1 MFKNTIFRQ
10 VSHIIRLPGTQIVAH
25 YGLSTSQILPCL
37 LPYVGCLGWQSIDI
51 VYILWIFY
59 LNVPFYNGVEMFK
72 CIMHY
77 NLVSSTVPQVILL
90 GAPATGKEAI
100 AKMICSK
107 LRTAN
112 LNMTSLIEES
122 ESHLKNAVLEH
133 QERNQVGRWTRVSRV
148 CVWLLVSG

>member
-1 MFKNTIFRQ
+1 M
-10 VSHIIRLPGTQIVAH
+10 
-25 YGLSTSQILPCL
+25 
-37 LPYVGCLGWQSIDI
+37 
-51 VYILWIFY
+51 
-59 LNVPFYNGVEMFK
+59 PFYDVSVLLMAF
-72 CIMHY
+72 

-133 QERNQVGRWTRVSRV
+133 QERKQVGPRTMCV
-148 CVWLLVSG
+148 CELVCPVAVPRFEFVNGLSL